1 MTRLRTA
8 VYESILD
15 VLHEAARAES
25 VRPFPEEVAGALRR
39 ALGCDAVAYWEGTE
53 REGLL
58 DMSVDADDRD
68 NRLRVWQR
76 YWEFRNDDPIPTARP
91 PEPAL
96 VGVPLA
102 LQDRTS
108 LRRFR
113 QTGLY
118 QEICRP
124 YAVRDVLKVYLPHE
138 GERYASIVCDTSRAR
153 FTEPDKDVLR
163 RLLPFFIQTRA
174 AARRRGTAATA
185 SRKLALLTP
194 RETVVLG
201 RVADGE
207 TNRQIAKALFV
218 APTTVRKH
226 LENIYDKL
234 EVPNRAAAAA
244 LYAQSGPAWGPGAEN
259 EFVVQVA
266 SARRTS

>member
-1 MTRLRTA
+1 

-15 VLHEAARAES
+15 VIREAAASES
-25 VRPFPEEVAGALRR
+25 SRPFPEEVAGALRR

-53 REGLL
+53 RDGLI
-58 DMSVDADDRD
+58 DWSVDADDCD
-68 NRLRVWQR
+68 NRLQVWRR
-76 YWEFRNDDPIPTARP
+76 YPLYRNDDPIPTAPRP
-91 PEPAL
+91 DPVL

-118 QEICRP
+118 YEICRP
-124 YAVRDVLKVYLPHE
+124 FAVRDVLKLYLPGE
-138 GERYASIVCDTSRAR
+138 GERYASIVCDTSRTR
-153 FTEPDKDVLR
+153 FTEQDKDVLR
-163 RLLPFFIQTRA
+163 RLLPFFIHARK
-174 AARRRGTAATA
+174 AARLRATAATA

-194 RETVVLG
+194 RETAVLG
-201 RVADGE
+201 RLANGE
-207 TNRQIAKALFV
+207 TNGQIGQALFV

-234 EVPNRAAAAA
+234 DVRNRAAAAA
-244 LYAQSGPAWGPGAEN
+244 VYVTATQ
-259 EFVVQVA
+259 
-266 SARRTS
+266 TSRAVD